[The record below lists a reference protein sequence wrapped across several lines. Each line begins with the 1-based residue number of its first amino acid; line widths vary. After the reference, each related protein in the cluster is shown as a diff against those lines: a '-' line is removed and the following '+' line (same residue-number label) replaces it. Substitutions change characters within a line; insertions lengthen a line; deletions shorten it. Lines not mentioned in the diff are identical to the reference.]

1 MEIFIKETPVI
12 LKRGRIKERGIGVTL
27 RFIIGRAG
35 TGKTHTCL
43 TEIVERASRD
53 SSTNLI
59 YLVPEQATFQTE
71 KAILQRHP
79 AGGIMNIQVLS
90 FQRLAWR
97 VLQETGGGLFPPLNE
112 LGKILI
118 LRRLVEIHKEK
129 FKVFGRVIERPGFLE
144 TLVKGISEFKLYA
157 VSPQLLETCLQHE
170 EINRHPSLP
179 DKLADLALIYQEF
192 EAYIK
197 NQYLDTD
204 DYLDLLANNIHRAS
218 FLRDAEVW
226 VDGFHGF
233 TPQEYHVLS
242 ELLLKCARI
251 NVTVCL
257 AEEHTRRLLPETHTF
272 YPPWETYQRLRQLAS
287 EVNCPLEKDVV
298 LDFSGEH
305 RFSRRRDLAFLE
317 NSFLEEGKVSHPPG
331 AGLKLV
337 AAANRRAEIEGVA
350 REIIRLC
357 REEGY
362 RYQDVAV
369 LLRDF
374 SQYELLL
381 PTIFSDYEIP
391 YFLDMKRPVHHH
403 PLLELLRAA
412 LEVVEKGW
420 NYDPVFRYLKTDLV
434 PLSRQDVDLLENYC
448 LAHGIRGSRWTDGRP
463 WQYRRSLTL
472 GEESELTQGEEM
484 ELRRLN
490 KARERAAAALLAL
503 QNRCKKSHTAQDYCF
518 SLFRLLE
525 DLGVTWKLEFWSKKA
540 EEAGRLEEARL
551 HAQVW
556 DKVMELLDQ
565 TAEVLG
571 KEPLNITEFSQ
582 VFNSGLEGIQLG
594 LIPPGLDQVLV
605 GSLERSRNP
614 DLKGVFVLGV
624 NEGVLPARSL
634 EEGLFF
640 DDERKAL
647 AETGISLAPGSE
659 KRLYGEQFLIYLALT
674 RASDFLWVSYPMADA
689 DGKALAPS
697 PLIARL
703 RELFTPGEEKLALAV
718 CTVEP
723 TGDNDEDY
731 VVHPYR
737 TLGYLAAVLRQAVE
751 GKAINPLWWHVYNWY
766 IDQKEWQ
773 KPVSRV
779 VQGLYHVNQEAR
791 IPREQVRKIY
801 GTTLLASIS
810 RLERFKA
817 CPFAHFLAYGL
828 KLKARPEFKLG
839 APDLGQFFHKALERF
854 YQYLQDHELEWA
866 ELTMEQAREIT
877 EEIVNELVPQLQNEL
892 LLSTA
897 RYRYLTG
904 KLKRTVLRAVWVL
917 REHARRGTFRPLGV
931 EIAFGKE
938 GALPGLQLTL
948 ADGSTIILQG
958 RIDRVDGA
966 AGDKGYYLRIIDFKS
981 GSSSLSL
988 LEIYYG
994 LKLQLLTYLDVV
1006 LTHAPHLIEGE
1017 AYPGGVLYF
1026 TIKDPFITEKGP
1038 LSPAEIEKKI
1048 LRELKMK
1055 GYLLK
1060 DPAVAKMMDAEI
1072 SGPSDLIPVSL
1083 SKEQEFYKGTANALT
1098 LEEFTK
1104 LRQHVEKIL
1113 KEIGQEIMEG
1123 DVGIQPY
1130 QYKGKRPCTYCLY
1143 ARVCRFD
1150 LSVPGNSYRVLKERE
1165 AGEIWYE
1172 IGVKEVAEDE

>member
-1 MEIFIKETPVI
+1 M
-12 LKRGRIKERGIGVTL
+12 TL

-35 TGKTHTCL
+35 TGKTHRCL
-43 TEIVERASRD
+43 SEIVEKAQRD
-53 SSTNLI
+53 SSAYLI
-59 YLVPEQATFQTE
+59 YLVPEQATFQRE
-71 KAILQRHP
+71 KAILERHP
-79 AGGIMNIQVLS
+79 AGGLMNIQVLS
-90 FQRLAWR
+90 FQRLSWR

-112 LGKILI
+112 TGKILI
-118 LRRLVEIHKEK
+118 LRRIVEIHKEK
-129 FKVFGRVIERPGFLE
+129 FRAFGRVIEQPGFLE
-144 TLVKGISEFKLYA
+144 TLAKAISEFKLYA
-157 VSPQLLETCLQHE
+157 VSPEFLEMGLEHE
-170 EINRHPSLP
+170 EIKRHPSLP
-179 DKLADLALIYQEF
+179 DKLAELALIYKEF

-197 NQYLDTD
+197 NQYIDTD
-204 DYLDLLANNIHRAS
+204 DYLSLLAKNLHRAS
-218 FLRDAEVW
+218 FLRNSEVW
-226 VDGFHGF
+226 VDEFHGF
-233 TPQEYHVLS
+233 TPQEYHVLA
-242 ELLLKCARI
+242 ELLLLCTRV

-257 AEEHTRRLLPETHTF
+257 DEEHTRKLLPETHCF
-272 YPPWETYQRLRQLAS
+272 YPPWETYQKLRQLAY
-287 EVNCPLEKDVV
+287 EVNCPVEKDDC

-317 NSFLEEGKVSHPPG
+317 SSFLAEKKVARPPG

-362 RYQDVAV
+362 RYQDMAV

-381 PTIFSDYEIP
+381 PAIFADYEIP
-391 YFLDMKRPVHHH
+391 YFLDMKRPVQHH

-434 PLSRQDVDLLENYC
+434 SISRQDVDLLENYC
-448 LAHGIRGSRWTDGRP
+448 LAHGIRGARWTDGRP

-484 ELRRLN
+484 ELQRLN
-490 KARERAAAALLAL
+490 KARERASKALLAL
-503 QNRCKKSHTAQDYCF
+503 QNRCKNSHTALDYCF
-518 SLFRLLE
+518 NLFRLLE
-525 DLGVTWKLEFWSKKA
+525 DLGVAWKLELWGKKA
-540 EEAGRLEEARL
+540 EEAGRLEEAKL

-556 DKVMELLDQ
+556 DKVIELLDQ

-571 KEPLNITEFSQ
+571 KEQLTIAEFSQ
-582 VFNSGLEGIQLG
+582 VFNSGLEGLQLG

-605 GSLERSRNP
+605 GSLERFRNP
-614 DLKGVFVLGV
+614 DLKAVFVLGV

-647 AETGISLAPGSE
+647 AGIGISLAPGSE

-674 RASDFLWVSYPMADA
+674 RASDFLWVSYPMADG

-697 PLIARL
+697 PLIDRF
-703 RELFTPGEEKLALAV
+703 RELFTLGEEKIGLTV
-718 CTVEP
+718 CSVEP
-723 TGDNDEDY
+723 TGDHDEDY
-731 VVHPYR
+731 VVHPHR

-751 GKAINPLWWHVYNWY
+751 GKLVNPLWWHVYNWY
-766 IDQKEWQ
+766 IGQKEWH
-773 KPVSRV
+773 KPLSMV
-779 VQGLYHVNQEAR
+779 VNGLYHVNREER
-791 IPREQVRKIY
+791 ISREQARKIY
-801 GTTLLASIS
+801 GTTLHTSVS

-854 YQYLQDHELEWA
+854 YQYLQAHGLEWA
-866 ELTMEQAREIT
+866 QLTMEQTREIT
-877 EEIVNELVPQLQNEL
+877 EMIIDELIPQLQNEL

-904 KLKRTVLRAVWVL
+904 KLKRIVLRAVWVL
-917 REHARRGTFRPLGV
+917 QEHARRGTFRPLGV
-931 EIAFGKE
+931 EITFGRE

-948 ADGSTIILQG
+948 ADGSTIVLQG

-966 AGDKGYYLRIIDFKS
+966 PGAKGYYLRVIDFKS
-981 GSSSLSL
+981 GSTSLSL
-988 LEIYYG
+988 LEIFYG
-994 LKLQLLTYLDVV
+994 LKLQLLAYLDVV

-1017 AYPGGVLYF
+1017 AHPGGVLYF
-1026 TIKDPFITEKGP
+1026 TIRDPFITEKGP
-1038 LSPAEIEKKI
+1038 LSAAEIEKKI

-1060 DPAVAKMMDAEI
+1060 DPEVIKMMDAEI
-1072 SGPSDLIPVSL
+1072 SGHSDLIPVSL
-1083 SKEQEFYKGTANALT
+1083 NKEQEFYQGTSNALT

-1104 LRQHVEKIL
+1104 LRRHVEKIL
-1113 KEIGQEIMEG
+1113 EEIGQEIMEG
-1123 DVGIQPY
+1123 DVRIQPY
-1130 QYKGKRPCTYCLY
+1130 QYKGKRPCAYCLY
-1143 ARVCRFD
+1143 AGICRFD
-1150 LSVPGNSYRVLKERE
+1150 LSVLGNSYRVIKEKE
-1165 AGEIWYE
+1165 AEEIWYE
-1172 IGVKEVAEDE
+1172 IGLKEVAGDGETHLDQGTGDGHLLQR